1 MEMAIM
7 IRCKFDYGQIVYVKT
22 DTAQDPRQIIGVQGT
37 ADGGMLIKL
46 STDGDI
52 SWHYECEI
60 SDEKDTILAM
70 SN

>member
-1 MEMAIM
+1 MGVTV
-7 IRCKFDYGQIVYVKT
+7 RCKFNYGQVVYVKT
-22 DTAQDPRQIIGVQGT
+22 DINQDPRQVIGVQGT

-46 STDGDI
+46 TIDGDA

-60 SDEKDTILAM
+60 SEEKDVMLAM

>member
-1 MEMAIM
+1 MGVTV
-7 IRCKFDYGQIVYVKT
+7 RCKFNYGQVVYVKT
-22 DTAQDPRQIIGVQGT
+22 DINQDPRQVIGVQGT

-46 STDGDI
+46 TIDGEA

-60 SDEKDTILAM
+60 SEDKDVMLAM

>member
-1 MEMAIM
+1 MGVI
-7 IRCKFDYGQIVYVKT
+7 IRSRFDYGQIVYVKT
-22 DTAQDPRQIIGVQGT
+22 DIAQDPRQIVGIQGT

-60 SDEKDTILAM
+60 SDEKDVMLTM
-70 SN
+70 NN

>member
-1 MEMAIM
+1 MGIL
-7 IRCKFDYGQIVYVKT
+7 IRCRFDFGQIVYVRT
-22 DTAQDPRQIIGVQGT
+22 DIAQDPRQIIGVQGT

-52 SWHYECEI
+52 SWHYECEL
-60 SDEKDTILAM
+60 SEEKDTLLAM

>member
-1 MEMAIM
+1 MGVTV
-7 IRCKFDYGQIVYVKT
+7 RCKFNYGQVVYVKT
-22 DTAQDPRQIIGVQGT
+22 DINQDPRQVIGVQGT

-46 STDGDI
+46 TIDGEA

-60 SDEKDTILAM
+60 SEERDMVLAT

>member
-1 MEMAIM
+1 MGVL
-7 IRCKFDYGQIVYVKT
+7 IRCKYDFGQIVYVKT
-22 DTAQDPRQIIGVQGT
+22 DIAQDPRQIIGVQGT

-60 SDEKDTILAM
+60 SDERDMILKM
-70 SN
+70 DN